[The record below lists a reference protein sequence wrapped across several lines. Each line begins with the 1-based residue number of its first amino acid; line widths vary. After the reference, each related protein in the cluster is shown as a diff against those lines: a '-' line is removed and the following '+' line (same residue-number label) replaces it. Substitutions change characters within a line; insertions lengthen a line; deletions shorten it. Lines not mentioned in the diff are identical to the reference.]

1 MDRCRSVALGRG
13 TPRGQIVTGIRV
25 LLVDDN
31 ESTRLGFRMML
42 QPEPGIEVVAEAGDG
57 QLAIDLAR
65 QHAPDVVLMDVRMPR
80 LDGIAAT
87 RVIRSAEAAPRV
99 LILTTFDVDQY
110 AFDGI
115 GAGASGFLLK
125 DVTPAQ
131 LADAIRAVHSGD
143 AVITPR
149 ITRRMLELGSWTS
162 ANPASAA
169 PGTSASTTETLSAL
183 TAREHE
189 VALAIAEGLNNRELA
204 ARFVLSEATIKTYV
218 SRILAKLHARDRV
231 EIVLRVQGGGGT
243 ASSGLTGASDKV
255 RAT

>member
-1 MDRCRSVALGRG
+1 M
-13 TPRGQIVTGIRV
+13 TGIRV

-42 QPEPGIEVVAEAGDG
+42 QPEPDIEVVAEAGDG
-57 QLAIDLAR
+57 QLAIELAQ
-65 QHAPDVVLMDVRMPR
+65 QHGPDVVLMDVRMPR

-131 LADAIRAVHSGD
+131 LTDAIRAVHSGD

-162 ANPASAA
+162 AAAASGIA
-169 PGTSASTTETLSAL
+169 TSTTETLSAL

-218 SRILAKLHARDRV
+218 SRILAKLHARDRI
-231 EIVLRVQGGGGT
+231 EIVLRVQGGNGRG
-243 ASSGLTGASDKV
+243 
-255 RAT
+255 

>member
-1 MDRCRSVALGRG
+1 
-13 TPRGQIVTGIRV
+13 VTSIRV

-57 QLAIDLAR
+57 QLAIELAR

-99 LILTTFDVDQY
+99 LILTTFDVDHY

-125 DVTPAQ
+125 DVTPIQ
-131 LADAIRAVHSGD
+131 LTDAIRAVHSGD

-162 ANPASAA
+162 AAAASGTAA
-169 PGTSASTTETLSAL
+169 SGTAASTTETLSAL

-218 SRILAKLHARDRV
+218 SRILAKLHARDRI
-231 EIVLRVQGGGGT
+231 EIVLRVQGGNGRG
-243 ASSGLTGASDKV
+243 
-255 RAT
+255 